1 MTQNALTQETLLAH
15 AEAAIRLIPPA
26 WPLAATVAVNPYLG
40 QTGDDLATVGAR
52 LGRIAG
58 AKATMPRSWYRERI
72 ATARSRCRS

>member
-40 QTGDDLATVGAR
+40 QTG
-52 LGRIAG
+52 
-58 AKATMPRSWYRERI
+58 
-72 ATARSRCRS
+72 